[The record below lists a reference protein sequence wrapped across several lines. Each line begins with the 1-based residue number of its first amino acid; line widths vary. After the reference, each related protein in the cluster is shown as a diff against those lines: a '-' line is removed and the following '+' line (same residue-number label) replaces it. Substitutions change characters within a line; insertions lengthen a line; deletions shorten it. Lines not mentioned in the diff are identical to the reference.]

1 MCYTHIYIQLLIY
14 CKILRVSKVVKPTKL
29 LGKEFCELY
38 IVYMKDFRK
47 YHLPPPLNEHE
58 IPDFLSGYFLISE
71 TSLQDPNFYRTVV
84 FILSHDSGGAIG
96 LVINRPSNTTLAE
109 LSEGLEETPF
119 SDYPVYIGGP
129 VDRNYLFALHSG
141 LPDGSK
147 SDGAIEAA
155 EGVVFEPDFELLYD
169 YFLGLKE
176 GDQDEQAPHIRFYA
190 GYAGWSQGQLEEELS
205 RQDWIVL
212 PGSSR
217 LVFSPDPETAWREAL
232 FKKGGIY
239 WVAAETGSSP
249 SLN

>member
-1 MCYTHIYIQLLIY
+1 MDLIGPGRPHRGREQAAVRCRPRTY
-14 CKILRVSKVVKPTKL
+14 L
-29 LGKEFCELY
+29 LGKAGRWLY
-38 IVYMKDFRK
+38 IVGMKDFRK
-47 YHLPPPLNEHE
+47 YHLPPPLNDHE

-71 TSLQDPNFYRTVV
+71 TNLQDPNFYRTVV

-96 LVINRPSNTTLAE
+96 LVINRPSNTSLAE
-109 LSEGLEETPF
+109 LSEGLEDTPF
-119 SDYPVYIGGP
+119 ADYPVYIGGP

-147 SDGAIEAA
+147 SDGAIEAV
-155 EGVVFEPDFELLYD
+155 EEVIFEPDFELLYD
-169 YFLGLKE
+169 YFTGLEE
-176 GDQDEQAPHIRFYA
+176 GDAAEESPDIRFYA
-190 GYAGWSQGQLEEELS
+190 GYAGWAPGQLENELS
-205 RQDWIVL
+205 RRDWVVL

-232 FKKGGIY
+232 FKKGGLY